1 MKDLTPSG
9 VELEIMTLANFDFA
23 EGVEPSEMVSNF
35 FFLLMIFV

>member
-23 EGVEPSEMVSNF
+23 EGVEPSEMVSNL